1 MLAMTARMLCQLLV
15 RAQVGAGRAG
25 RLTGGVWG
33 CVCSWAAAG
42 TAGWK
47 NISTVPLCHRAASW
61 AASGSACRVRRSA
74 PARLSAS
81 QYRMAATGRQ
91 GAPAHKAVHRDDGP
105 GAGVTGQ
112 RQIAVRARQRF
123 QLLHHAVGAGSVQP
137 VLAAAG
143 VEVGVL
149 QQALGLGGELP
160 GELAALVVAEHPP
173 LAEQLEV
180 QSSAAHRGVTHGGA
194 VLPGH
199 PPDFQVGVVAAEILQ
214 AHGGQKLRPR
224 QTG

>member
-1 MLAMTARMLCQLLV
+1 MEEHL
-15 RAQVGAGRAG
+15 
-25 RLTGGVWG
+25 
-33 CVCSWAAAG
+33 
-42 TAGWK
+42 
-47 NISTVPLCHRAASW
+47 HRAALPLCGQL
-61 AASGSACRVRRSA
+61 GSLRVG
-74 PARLSAS
+74 L
-81 QYRMAATGRQ
+81 Q
-91 GAPAHKAVHRDDGP
+91 GAALGSGQTVGQPVQDGGHRQAGGLAQGAVAPVGTPAHKAVHRDDGP

-112 RQIAVRARQRF
+112 RQIAVGARQRF

-180 QSSAAHRGVTHGGA
+180 QSSAAHRGVTHGGT

>member
-1 MLAMTARMLCQLLV
+1 MLAITARMLCQLLV
-15 RAQVGAGRAG
+15 RAQVGAGRAGRAG

-47 NISTVPLCHRAASW
+47 NISTVPLCHCAASW

-81 QYRMAATGRQ
+81 QYRMAGHRQAGGLAQ
-91 GAPAHKAVHRDDGP
+91 GAVAPVGTPAHKAVHRDDGP

-194 VLPGH
+194 VLPG
-199 PPDFQVGVVAAEILQ
+199 I
-214 AHGGQKLRPR
+214 RR
-224 QTG
+224 TSR

>member
-1 MLAMTARMLCQLLV
+1 M
-15 RAQVGAGRAG
+15 
-25 RLTGGVWG
+25 
-33 CVCSWAAAG
+33 G
-42 TAGWK
+42 T
-47 NISTVPLCHRAASW
+47 
-61 AASGSACRVRRSA
+61 
-74 PARLSAS
+74 
-81 QYRMAATGRQ
+81 
-91 GAPAHKAVHRDDGP
+91 PAHKAVHRDDGP

>member
-1 MLAMTARMLCQLLV
+1 MEEHL
-15 RAQVGAGRAG
+15 
-25 RLTGGVWG
+25 
-33 CVCSWAAAG
+33 
-42 TAGWK
+42 
-47 NISTVPLCHRAASW
+47 HRAALPLC
-61 AASGSACRVRRSA
+61 GQLGGLRVG
-74 PARLSAS
+74 L
-81 QYRMAATGRQ
+81 Q
-91 GAPAHKAVHRDDGP
+91 GAALGSGQTVGQPVQEGGHRQAGGLAQGAVAPVGTPAHKAVHRDDGP

-194 VLPGH
+194 GLPGH
-199 PPDFQVGVVAAEILQ
+199 PPDFQVSVVAAEILQ
-214 AHGGQKLRPR
+214 AHGGQKLRSR